1 MDSLDPSSQPIPP
14 RTEIQGMEEPV
25 QDGEGELVEM
35 LRSLDPDRRNIVMRL
50 TSLLSALRSGHL

>member
-1 MDSLDPSSQPIPP
+1 
-14 RTEIQGMEEPV
+14 MEEPV